1 MSGYEK
7 QSSSRPGTTQV
18 VTVSG
23 TSASIS
29 NALGAQTYQVR
40 VVSTTA
46 CHVLIGDGSIT
57 ATTSDPYLPAGIPE
71 YFTCSPGQKVAFIQ
85 SAAGGSAYVTE
96 MS

>member
-1 MSGYEK
+1 MRGYEK

-23 TSASIS
+23 TSARIT
-29 NALGAQTYQVR
+29 NALGGQTYQVR

-46 CHVLIGDGSIT
+46 CHVLVGDGNIT
-57 ATTSDPYLPAGIPE
+57 ATTSDAYLPANIPE

-85 SAAGGSAYVTE
+85 NAAGGSAYVTE